1 MKKKVTLKRHIAKT
15 VTWRL
20 LGTIDTILIGWV
32 VSGNPVTGLKIGG
45 IEVFSKMILYF
56 IHERLWY
63 KSAFGIL
70 NKKVSKKDKTS

>member
-32 VSGNPVTGLKIGG
+32 VSGNPITGLKIGG
-45 IEVFSKMILYF
+45 VEVFSKMILYF

-70 NKKVSKKDKTS
+70 NKKISKKDKTS

>member
-1 MKKKVTLKRHIAKT
+1 LKKKVTLKRHIAKT

-32 VSGNPVTGLKIGG
+32 VSGNPITGLKIGG
-45 IEVFSKMILYF
+45 VEVFSKMILYF

-70 NKKVSKKDKTS
+70 NKKISKKDKTS

>member
-45 IEVFSKMILYF
+45 VEVFSKMVLYF

>member
-32 VSGNPVTGLKIGG
+32 VSGNPITGLKIGG
-45 IEVFSKMILYF
+45 VEVFSKMVLYF

>member
-1 MKKKVTLKRHIAKT
+1 MKKSVSLKRHIAKT

-45 IEVFSKMILYF
+45 VEVVSKMILYF
-56 IHERLWY
+56 IHERVWY
-63 KSAFGIL
+63 KSQFGIF
-70 NKKVSKKDKTS
+70 NKKSKKKE

>member
-1 MKKKVTLKRHIAKT
+1 MKKQVTLKRHIAKT

-20 LGTIDTILIGWV
+20 LGTIDTILIGWI

-63 KSAFGIL
+63 RSGFGIL
-70 NKKVSKKDKTS
+70 SKKVSKKDKTT